1 MPQRHIAFTIC
12 FSCNDYLNELAR
24 PCCCTELRTGNFSE
38 KITEIKTDEQILTTG
53 LHVRI
58 FGYKV
63 CYHKS
68 SILFEIRAKMQHN
81 ALRMSLS
88 DLVISA
94 RGPTT
99 ALVLISLDQKNSF
112 SRHSAASMHSSSKS
126 MLISANDDGDDNDD
140 YDDEVLSKKLMK
152 FPHICL
158 AEHN

>member
-1 MPQRHIAFTIC
+1 M
-12 FSCNDYLNELAR
+12 
-24 PCCCTELRTGNFSE
+24 
-38 KITEIKTDEQILTTG
+38 
-53 LHVRI
+53 
-58 FGYKV
+58 

-94 RGPTT
+94 LGPT

-126 MLISANDDGDDNDD
+126 MLISANDDDDDTFFVGNIPYGTISHMGDV
-140 YDDEVLSKKLMK
+140 YLVTS
-152 FPHICL
+152 
-158 AEHN
+158 